1 MATKP
6 VKYHL
11 KSVLGVAFG
20 IAVGIGGTIGVGIL
34 RTPGDIAGLLNNPWL
49 IIACW
54 VLGGIYVLLGVG
66 SYAELAA
73 MLPKA
78 GGAYNY
84 VKRAFGDY
92 AGFVTGWFDYIINAI
107 SPAYF
112 CLVISEYLAML
123 FPQFKDFKLIISLT
137 LLLLFTLIHLRDIKT
152 GSIIQQITSFTKV
165 ILFAIL
171 IFSLFV
177 FSGVKSRNFSNQDG
191 SASILKG
198 GILIAFLKSLQL
210 VVGTYDGWMGACFFA
225 EEDKN
230 PGKNIPRSLF
240 FAALIV
246 MFTYVSLNTAFLYVL
261 PIQAMSKS
269 TLVASDAT
277 RLVFG
282 DTGASLVI
290 VISIISLISI
300 LNVYMMIPARILF
313 GLSRDGFFIRKAA
326 TINKGGTPAIAL
338 LLSSLLSLVLII
350 VGSFDMLFSL
360 GAFITLVVL
369 GLTYCSLIKLRIK
382 EPQLLRPY
390 HSWGYPWSTYIMIL
404 ITIGM
409 LIGFGLA
416 DKKSLL
422 FIVAF
427 TLLSFPVF
435 KFLKKLNKVP

>member
-6 VKYHL
+6 VKYQL
-11 KSVLGVAFG
+11 KSILGVAFG

-54 VLGGIYVLLGVG
+54 VLGGVYVLLGVG

-92 AGFVTGWFDYIINAI
+92 AGFVTGWFDYLINAI

-112 CLVISEYLAML
+112 CLVISEYLVML
-123 FPQFKDFKLIISLT
+123 FPLLKDFKLIISLT
-137 LLLLFTLIHLRDIKT
+137 LLILFTLIHLRDIKT

-177 FSGVKSRNFSNQDG
+177 FSGVKSHNFSNQDVPG
-191 SASILKG
+191 SILRG

-240 FAALIV
+240 FGALIV
-246 MFTYVSLNTAFLYVL
+246 MFTYVSLNVAFLYVM
-261 PIQAMSKS
+261 PIQTMSKS
-269 TLVASDAT
+269 SLVASDAT
-277 RLVFG
+277 RLIFG
-282 DTGASLVI
+282 DTGANLVI

-369 GLTYCSLIKLRIK
+369 GLTYFSLIKLRIK

-390 HSWGYPWSTYIMIL
+390 RSWGYPWATYIMIL
-404 ITIGM
+404 ITVG
-409 LIGFGLA
+409 LFIGFGLA
-416 DKKSLL
+416 DQKSLV

-435 KFLKKLNKVP
+435 KLLTKLNKVP